1 MPNNTFSPEEEA
13 ILDYGVK
20 NGKTKEETVAAL
32 ANYRR
37 QQENPAT
44 IRNAQERE
52 KRVESFSTRA
62 GNALGSVFGGNKIG
76 EAIGTQIAK
85 GNLGDTVQKLAI
97 GRDLSPEE
105 EALVTPTVTGKQVA
119 GDVARVASTFIPVG
133 KMAGLA
139 SKGLG
144 AIGLGGVAS
153 KYLGGIAA
161 GGTAGAAFDV
171 SNSIAEG
178 QDPKL
183 GAGTVIGGAIPA
195 ATPLLGALARGVGA
209 VTGRATSEVAG
220 ALTGTSQENIE
231 QAYRAA
237 KAGGQQL
244 DEFTKAMRGN
254 TTPESL
260 VNTLRG
266 QIDTVSNQRSQA
278 FRNTLSEL
286 GDTTV
291 SSAPAKTQFAQNLE
305 QTGISV
311 GENGI
316 LDFSKSKLRTVPS
329 AQAKIQQAWMEVSN
343 MPDNM
348 SLVDLDTTRQAV
360 KGIKSIAGDDPS
372 ANLANML
379 VEDAVRSVR
388 KAGESVDGYG
398 KMLDEFGET
407 SEFLNELNRGLSSGD
422 NATVDQAYRRMT
434 TSLKTN
440 NEQRAALVRELDEM
454 TDGAI
459 MSGIA
464 GQQMSEV
471 LPRGIFRQI
480 LAGSAGV
487 GAVTGTLT
495 PALIPTLVFASPR
508 VVGEFVR
515 ALGIT
520 AGQAEALL
528 EGVSQARDLLIKAGA
543 ISGSEMGVETP
554 SQNEQD
560 K

>member
-1 MPNNTFSPEEEA
+1 MTPEERQQKELEIA
-13 ILDYGVK
+13 QWGKD
-20 NGKTKEETVAAL
+20 NGKSLMETKAAL
-32 ANYRR
+32 ARFR
-37 QQENPAT
+37 SEQAVKPVAT
-44 IRNAQERE
+44 TPQPTGSGMTKA
-52 KRVESFSTRA
+52 A
-62 GNALGSVFGGNKIG
+62 NALGSVFGGNKIG

-85 GNLGDTVQKLAI
+85 GNLGDTVQKLVV

-105 EALVTPTVTGKQVA
+105 ESLVTPTVTGKQVA

-133 KMAGLA
+133 KIAGLA

-144 AIGLGGVAS
+144 AVGLGRLAP
-153 KYLGGIAA
+153 YLGGIAA
-161 GGTAGAAFDV
+161 GGTAGAALDV

-183 GAGTVIGGAIPA
+183 GAGTVIGAGIPA
-195 ATPLLGALARGVGA
+195 ATPLLGALAKGVGA
-209 VTGRATSEVAG
+209 ITGRATSEVAG

-231 QAYRAA
+231 QAYQAA

-260 VNTLRG
+260 VNTLRS
-266 QIDTVSNQRSQA
+266 QIDTVATQRSQT
-278 FRNTLSEL
+278 FRNTLAEL

-305 QTGISV
+305 QTGIQV
-311 GENGI
+311 GENGL

-343 MPDNM
+343 MPETM

-407 SEFLNELNRGLSSGD
+407 SDFLDELNRGLSSGD

-459 MSGIA
+459 LSGIA

-508 VVGEFVR
+508 IVGEFVR
-515 ALGIT
+515 ALGLT
-520 AGQAEALL
+520 AAQAEALL
-528 EGVSQARDLLIKAGA
+528 DGVSQARDLLTKAGA
-543 ISGSEMGVETP
+543 ITGSEMGVEAT
-554 SQNEQD
+554 SQNEENQ
-560 K
+560 

>member
-1 MPNNTFSPEEEA
+1 MTPEERQKKEIEIA
-13 ILDYGVK
+13 QWGKD
-20 NGKTKEETVAAL
+20 NGKSLIETKAAL
-32 ANYRR
+32 ARFRNE
-37 QQENPAT
+37 QAVKPVVQPTETASNTGAGAT
-44 IRNAQERE
+44 
-52 KRVESFSTRA
+52 KA
-62 GNALGSVFGGNKIG
+62 GNVLGSIFGGNKIG
-76 EAIGTQIAK
+76 EAIGNQIAK
-85 GNLGDTVQKLAI
+85 GNLGDTVQRAVI
-97 GRDLSPEE
+97 GRDISPED
-105 EALVTPTVTGKQVA
+105 EALVQNTVTGKQIA
-119 GDVARVASTFIPVG
+119 GDVGRTAATFLPVG
-133 KMAGLA
+133 KIAGLA

-144 AIGLGGVAS
+144 AIGLGRAA

-161 GGTAGAAFDV
+161 GGTAGATFDV
-171 SNSIAEG
+171 TNSIAEG
-178 QDPKL
+178 QTPEL
-183 GAGTVIGGAIPA
+183 GAGTVIGSAIPA

-260 VNTLRG
+260 VTTLRD
-266 QIDTVSNQRSQA
+266 QIDTVSTQRSQT

-291 SSAPAKTQFAQNLE
+291 SSAPAKAQFAQNLE
-305 QTGISV
+305 QTGITV

-388 KAGESVDGYG
+388 KAGEQVDGYG

-495 PALIPTLVFASPR
+495 PALIPTLIFASPR

-528 EGVSQARDLLIKAGA
+528 EGVSQARNLLIKAGA
-543 ISGSEMGVETP
+543 ITGSEMGVETT
-554 SQNEQD
+554 SQNEQNQ
-560 K
+560 